1 MRAMALG
8 DDAMVLSRRFTVAGL
23 RSVGAGLGVWMGANR
38 YGLAAQVIGRRDQL
52 LRRLGE
58 ALDAG

>member
-1 MRAMALG
+1 
-8 DDAMVLSRRFTVAGL
+8 
-23 RSVGAGLGVWMGANR
+23 MGANR
-38 YGLAAQVIGRRDQL
+38 YGRAAQVIGRRDQL